1 MKVNCRKKLRTS
13 LEIHMELAGE
23 GFPEEVMIPKQSF
36 RGSTCNNKHKN
47 TTLGRLGHEF
57 VHHSFW
63 HFSECCA
70 GCYDCGYSTFEACTQ
85 MCVRVPVDQTPKSQS
100 QGLGEEV
107 SPDPVRAH
115 THQQTRPGKR
125 SSQEWCFP
133 RKELRH
139 GKLVRPEV
147 QPSLQP
153 LLQRTGHP

>member
-1 MKVNCRKKLRTS
+1 
-13 LEIHMELAGE
+13 MEVAWE

-85 MCVRVPVDQTPKSQS
+85 MCVRVPVDQTPKPQSGAGGGSQRRLS
-100 QGLGEEV
+100 EGTY
-107 SPDPVRAH
+107 SPAD
-115 THQQTRPGKR
+115 T
-125 SSQEWCFP
+125 P
-133 RKELRH
+133 R
-139 GKLVRPEV
+139 
-147 QPSLQP
+147 
-153 LLQRTGHP
+153 